1 MDAAHVDHVKFLQN
15 YLLSSF
21 FDFLN
26 PDLNVLRLGFAEINS
41 NFFFSIV
48 DLPNNLVRFRSNLV
62 GGDKSITSF
71 LEGELVAHLDAGLFS
86 DLYGLQHLKAVLTG
100 RKGDLKAI
108 RVLIRLT

>member
-41 NFFFSIV
+41 IV
-48 DLPNNLVRFRSNLV
+48 DLPNNLVRFRSNSV
-62 GGDKSITSF
+62 GGDKSVTSF

-86 DLYGLQHLKAVLTG
+86 DLYGLQHLPAVLTG
-100 RKGDLKAI
+100 RKGDLEAI

>member
-26 PDLNVLRLGFAEINS
+26 PDLNVLRLGFAEIN
-41 NFFFSIV
+41 SIV